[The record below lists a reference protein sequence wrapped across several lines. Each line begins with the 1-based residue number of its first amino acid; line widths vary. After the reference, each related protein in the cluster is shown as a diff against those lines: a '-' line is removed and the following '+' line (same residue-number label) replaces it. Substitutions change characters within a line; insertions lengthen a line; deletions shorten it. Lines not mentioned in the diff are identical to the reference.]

1 MVQMQWVRPSAK
13 RLQQKKYDYTLSLVC
28 IRIKFLVMPFYDI
41 YNFEPL
47 KSRND
52 VCPCCPLEN
61 QTQPYPLN
69 RAAADLFHM
78 VLFPS
83 RFRNIRN
90 LTPNLLSDAYDK
102 IVSTDVATFY
112 EEQCS
117 KIK

>member
-1 MVQMQWVRPSAK
+1 M
-13 RLQQKKYDYTLSLVC
+13 
-28 IRIKFLVMPFYDI
+28 
-41 YNFEPL
+41 
-47 KSRND
+47 SRND

-69 RAAADLFHM
+69 QEDVDLFHM

-102 IVSTDVATFY
+102 IVSMDVATFY

-117 KIK
+117 KIKQIDCCRRVWCARKSTILFIDVSKNGNYNLILTQSGRYVAKLTSS

>member
-28 IRIKFLVMPFYDI
+28 IRNSVAVMPLYDI

-69 RAAADLFHM
+69 RAAGDLFHM
-78 VLFPS
+78 VWFPS
-83 RFRNIRN
+83 RFRNIQNR
-90 LTPNLLSDAYDK
+90 TPNLLSDAYDK